1 MEQLPAN
8 ALVGERYRVVGP
20 LGAGGMGVVYRARDE
35 KLGRLVALK
44 TLPKDR
50 IGDSKARARLVREAR
65 SAAALEHPGIAQVF
79 DVGETEDGGAFL
91 VMELVRGESLRARME
106 DDALDRDAL
115 LECLGQVADALDH
128 AHANG
133 VVHRDIKPDNIM
145 VREDGRAVL
154 VDFGLAKDFGP
165 AVADT
170 VGPDTPTEDANLTKE
185 GTLIG
190 TLSYLAPEQARGRD
204 VGPRSDQFAL
214 ATSAYEAL
222 TGVLPWDGPN
232 AAAILA
238 QILVDDAPPPSSL
251 ESSLPIEVDQV
262 FAKALSKDAA
272 DRFEDAASFV
282 RALREAF
289 DRSEAGDA
297 PIDPLAMTPS
307 VTPPETGSGLPWGW
321 MAGGVLVLLAGALAG
336 SLLWSDPPPPEPEG
350 LPDDPTLACPVL
362 EASGVEA
369 PTGWLGAMAA
379 DLVCARLGW
388 RLGGDPAR
396 TRGPAAL
403 AGLPIVAGDDFPED
417 PWGAEDA
424 RATTLEAARQADA
437 YVDGEVS
444 RDEDGTMHVS
454 LRVLR
459 GGEALASGEG
469 EGQALYAAVA
479 QAIDAL
485 ADGLP
490 FREQLDPVV
499 ATWTG
504 TESAAVMWLADELFD
519 ASLTG
524 VGVEARCEALIAR
537 RAELGPIEGEIG
549 RICTQWRVDGAD
561 ALTPPSLDRS
571 SPARL
576 ALTAPENADALS
588 PEALREIAETLG
600 AARRDE
606 THPIARATLA
616 RGEIQ
621 LWELLDE
628 MDRARDL
635 LLTAVE
641 DLPRDWWLR
650 VHFVRAM
657 LRTPGAVA
665 ATRALAAWHPGSPE
679 AWRTLALPVL
689 GDPERAL
696 PLLRRAYQ
704 SGGML
709 PLHGTLLADQLLREG
724 RREEVRRMAA
734 RYATAGPMS
743 RLAGEYLRA
752 RVEISE
758 ARFGRA
764 YERLGEALSHDQLTF
779 GRLINGDH
787 DALVWLLEL
796 AALLEREHE
805 TADPLVRA
813 WVLGDVHRLHT
824 DQPHYELPAIA
835 LCMHATPELA
845 RPCLA
850 KLRSLRE
857 GRTARA
863 GRLDGAA
870 AFLAGAERY
879 VEEDWQGAV
888 DAWRPMVRSRSP
900 FLPAAPFREVGET
913 EIARRLERSALRR
926 GDFAGAHPVHA
937 LRAQRAADEGDAA
950 RARELAERVL
960 RAWASADVEVPA
972 VTRMRA
978 LLASP

>member
-1 MEQLPAN
+1 MGQLPPN
-8 ALVGERYRVVGP
+8 TLVGERYRITGP

-35 KLGRLVALK
+35 KLGRQVALK

-50 IGDSKARARLVREAR
+50 VGDAKARARLVREAR
-65 SAAALEHPGIAQVF
+65 SAAALEHPAIAQVF
-79 DVGETEDGGAFL
+79 DVGEADDGGAFL
-91 VMELVRGESLRARME
+91 VMELVRGESLRTLMGSG
-106 DDALDRDAL
+106 ALERDEL
-115 LECLGQVADALDH
+115 LDVLRQVADALDH
-128 AHANG
+128 AHAHG
-133 VVHRDIKPDNIM
+133 VIHRDIKPDNIM
-145 VREDGRAVL
+145 VRDDGRAVL
-154 VDFGLAKDFGP
+154 LDFGLAKDLGP

-170 VGPDTPTEDANLTKE
+170 VGPDTPTEDAQLTKE

-222 TGVLPWDGPN
+222 TGKLPWDGPN

-251 ESSLPIEVDQV
+251 ESSLPAEVDRV
-262 FAKALSKDAA
+262 FARALAKDAQE
-272 DRFEDAASFV
+272 RFESAAGFV
-282 RALREAF
+282 GALRDAF
-289 DRSEAGDA
+289 ARSDE
-297 PIDPLAMTPS
+297 PREVDPLAITPS
-307 VTPPETGSGLPWGW
+307 ITPSAATGGRGW
-321 MAGGVLVLLAGALAG
+321 IVAGVLALLVAGGLVA
-336 SLLWSDPPPPEPEG
+336 SLLWPDPPPPEPEG
-350 LPDDPTLACPVL
+350 LPDDVVVACPVL
-362 EASGVEA
+362 EATGVEA

-379 DLVCARLGW
+379 DLTCARLGW
-388 RLGGDPAR
+388 MLGGDPTR
-396 TRGPAAL
+396 TRGPAEL
-403 AGLPIVAGDDFPED
+403 AGLPIVAGDEFPAD
-417 PWGAEDA
+417 PWGEDDA
-424 RATTLEAARQADA
+424 RERTLTAARETDAWIDGDVRRREDGGMHVTLRLVAGGETLETA
-437 YVDGEVS
+437 
-444 RDEDGTMHVS
+444 
-454 LRVLR
+454 
-459 GGEALASGEG
+459 EG
-469 EGQALYAAVA
+469 ESDALYDAVA
-479 QAIDAL
+479 QATSGLASALPTREALDA
-485 ADGLP
+485 D
-490 FREQLDPVV
+490 V
-499 ATWTG
+499 ARWTG
-504 TESAAVMWLADELFD
+504 TESPEVMLLADELFD

-524 VGVEARCEALIAR
+524 VGVDRRCAALRAR
-537 RAELGPIEGEIG
+537 RAALGPIEGEIG
-549 RICTQWRVDGAD
+549 RVCRAWRIEGAD
-561 ALTPPSLDRS
+561 AFETPPLDRT

-576 ALTAPENADALS
+576 ALTAPEHADDLS
-588 PEALREIAETLG
+588 EAELREIAETLR
-600 AARRDE
+600 AARSE
-606 THPIARATLA
+606 ATHPLARATLA

-621 LWELLDE
+621 VWELLDE
-628 MDRARDL
+628 GDRARDL

-679 AWRTLALPVL
+679 AWRTLALPIL
-689 GDPERAL
+689 ADRERAL
-696 PLLRRAYQ
+696 PLLRRAYA

-709 PLHGTLLADQLLREG
+709 PLHGTLLADLLLKDG

-764 YERLGEALSHDQLTF
+764 YERLSEALADEDIRF

-796 AALLEREHE
+796 ASLLERERE

-813 WVLGDVHRLHT
+813 WVLSEPRRLHT
-824 DQPHYELPAIA
+824 DQPHYELPTIA

-850 KLRSLRE
+850 TLRGLRE

-900 FLPAAPFREVGET
+900 FLPAAPFAAVGET
-913 EIARRLERSALRR
+913 EIARRLERAQLRR
-926 GDFAGAHPVHA
+926 ADFAGAHPVHV
-937 LRAQRAADEGDAA
+937 LRAERAFAAGDTE
-950 RARELAERVL
+950 RATQLAERVL
-960 RAWASADVEVPA
+960 GAWASADVEVPA
-972 VTRMRA
+972 VARMRQ
-978 LLASP
+978 LATE